1 MSLFRKQLLAALLLM
16 TSHAY
21 SQCDVAI
28 GPPPPNAFFNTGS
41 DGSSGV
47 LPAGS
52 KDRNWTV
59 AMDVIT
65 GTYAPA
71 VVMGTVPSTYHK
83 GDWPNAYWV
92 SFNETGGH
100 PGSTFFFF
108 KIEFDLPCKNLCGK
122 NYKDNNT
129 FCLGLDLFADNSI
142 YEIYINGKPQSG
154 NLGNVIPVNN
164 PYHYDGVKLEN
175 RLPVSLCKDWKEGK
189 NTLIIQVASSA
200 TVMAFLAQAAIAP
213 LPPIEKETSAVI
225 CEGQSYSFGS
235 KSLTKTGYYLDTF
248 KTAGGCDSVEAVRL
262 TVHPKVYDTVSQ
274 TICEGQDFEGYTKNG
289 TYTDVFTAGTGCDS
303 VRTLHLTVLKKPAP
317 DFGTHSGICGGDSV
331 VLSPGKFDSYL
342 WQDGSTDSIFV
353 ARVTGT
359 YRVTVTNSCGT
370 NTAQVSIPEKDCGI
384 YFPSA
389 FTPNKDG
396 RNDVFKVL
404 TSYVFQEYYLS
415 VYNRWGQKVFETR
428 DAAKGWDGT
437 LQKQLQQP
445 QETFVWQCTFTRN
458 NIITHMKG
466 TVVLIR

>member
-1 MSLFRKQLLAALLLM
+1 MTQFRKPLLAALLLI
-16 TSHAY
+16 TSHIY
-21 SQCDVAI
+21 SQCDVAV
-28 GPPPPNAFFNTGS
+28 GPPPPNSYFNTAS
-41 DGSSGV
+41 DGSTGV

-71 VVMGTVPSTYHK
+71 VVMSPVPSTYHK
-83 GDWPNAYWV
+83 GDWSNGYWV
-92 SFNETGGH
+92 SFSETGSH
-100 PGSTFFFF
+100 PGNTFFFF
-108 KIEFDLPCKNLCGK
+108 KIEFDLPCKTPCGK

-154 NLGNVIPVNN
+154 NLGNTIPVSN
-164 PYHYDGVKLEN
+164 PYHYEGAKTEN
-175 RLPVSLCKDWKEGK
+175 RFSVSLCSDWKEGK

-213 LPPIEKETSAVI
+213 LPPIEKETAAVI
-225 CEGQSYSFGS
+225 CDGQSYPFGN
-235 KSLTKTGYYLDTF
+235 KILTKKGYYLDTF
-248 KTAGGCDSVEAVRL
+248 KTAGGCDSVVALRL
-262 TVHPKVYDTVSQ
+262 DVTPKKYDTLFQ
-274 TICEGQDFEGYTKNG
+274 TICEGQSFAGYSKTG
-289 TYTDVFTAGTGCDS
+289 TYTDTFTAASGCDS
-303 VRTLHLTVLKKPAP
+303 IRKLYLTVLKKPVP
-317 DFGTHSGICGGDSV
+317 DFGIQSGICGGDSV

-342 WQDGSTDSIFV
+342 WQDGSKDSIFI
-353 ARVTGT
+353 AKKAGT
-359 YRVTVTNSCGT
+359 YNVTVGNSCGT
-370 NTAQVSIPEKDCGI
+370 ATSQVNVPEKDCGI

-396 RNDVFKVL
+396 KNDVFKVL
-404 TSYVFQEYYLS
+404 TSYLFQEFYLA

-428 DAAKGWDGT
+428 DATKGWDGT

-445 QETFVWQCTFTRN
+445 QETFVWHCTFTRN
-458 NIITHMKG
+458 NSTSTMKG